1 MSYGKM
7 NAIVD
12 IVKPT
17 ITTDE
22 DGFRS
27 TTDEVLATV
36 RAYREGRHGSERW
49 ANRAAFTD
57 ATDLFRF
64 RVVPKLPVTTDMAL
78 VCGAERFEITSVED
92 VKGRGM
98 YVELLARKVEPSG
111 KG

>member
-7 NAIVD
+7 HAIVD

-22 DGFRS
+22 DGFRIVS
-27 TTDEVLATV
+27 DEVLATV

-64 RVVPKLPVTTDMAL
+64 RVVPKLTVSTDMAL
-78 VCGAERFEITSVED
+78 VCGEERFEITSVED

-98 YVELLARKVEPSG
+98 YVEVLARKVESSG

>member
-7 NAIVD
+7 NALVD

-17 ITTDE
+17 VTTDE

-49 ANRAAFTD
+49 ANRAAFTA
-57 ATDLFRF
+57 ATDLFRC
-64 RVVPKLPVTTDMAL
+64 RVLPKLTIGTDMAL
-78 VCGAERFEITSVED
+78 VCGEERFEITSVED

-98 YVELLARKVEPSG
+98 YVEVLARKVAPR
-111 KG
+111 